1 MYNKVIEKLSNN
13 KFYAIMSVTFLFV
26 AALSLITNY
35 DTHYALAQTPS
46 IKDTFQARGDMG
58 NLVLSPEALKSLNQS
73 QDTNLNFIIAGNWSF
88 DVSNGQ
94 LKNFNVELTRHSLGG
109 HEAETHVINGLDNA
123 TVISP
128 SSGNNQIVL
137 MGNNTQFQGIAD
149 IKTVETNKIWKD
161 VPITVFLIN
170 GHILNISFDVAKTEG
185 HFVNLPLFG
194 VVTSLT
200 DQSNQ
205 TNSTT
210 S

>member
-13 KFYAIMSVTFLFV
+13 KFFAIMSVTFLFV
-26 AALSLITNY
+26 TALSLITSY

-46 IKDTFQARGDMG
+46 IKDTFQVRGDMG